1 MGFDMCII
9 KIKKKTVEKTLS
21 KYFQKDL
28 SDLPYDVFE
37 KMLNHYDTKHF
48 ISRVNILRDI
58 EGKLPYANETY
69 TYLTKEQYELMV
81 EHCKERRRY
90 LEQYQSIDFSGKKM
104 EYGECERLYNW
115 LQSLNIDWD
124 NDVIIYEHDC

>member
-1 MGFDMCII
+1 MYY
-9 KIKKKTVEKTLS
+9 KNKEKTVEKTLS

-37 KMLNHYDTKHF
+37 RMLNTYDTKHF

-58 EGKLPYANETY
+58 EEKLPYANETY

-81 EHCKERRRY
+81 KHCKEKQRY
-90 LEQYQSIDFSGKKM
+90 LKQYQSVDFSGKKM
-104 EYGECERLYNW
+104 EYGECERFYNW
-115 LQSLNIDWD
+115 LQSLNIDWN

>member
-37 KMLNHYDTKHF
+37 KMFNHYDTKHF

-58 EGKLPYANETY
+58 EEKLPYANETY

-81 EHCKERRRY
+81 EHCKERLRY
-90 LEQYQSIDFSGKKM
+90 LEQYQSVDFPGKKM